1 MFNKNVSVYL
11 DSWGDTF
18 PAADPDWDLVI
29 ASDIL
34 LCKFLILSP
43 ANLIT
48 PFTEMRSYLI
58 QLIL

>member
-1 MFNKNVSVYL
+1 MFNKNVSFYL

-34 LCKFLILSP
+34 LCKFIIYHLQI
-43 ANLIT
+43 
-48 PFTEMRSYLI
+48 
-58 QLIL
+58 